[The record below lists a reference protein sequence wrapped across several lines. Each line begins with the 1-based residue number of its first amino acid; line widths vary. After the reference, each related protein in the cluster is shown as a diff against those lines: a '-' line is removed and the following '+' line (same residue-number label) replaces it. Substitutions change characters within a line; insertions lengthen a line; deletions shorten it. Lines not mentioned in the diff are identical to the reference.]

1 MIYVWLAVVILS
13 IVVEAVTNELL
24 TIWFA
29 IAGLIC
35 VILSAFQIEWYITLP
50 VFIAVSM
57 ALILGLRKISIK
69 LLNKKCDDKTNADA
83 VFGKKFVLLSKI
95 SLNQPGTIKV
105 NDVVWNVLTENN
117 GEVVEEG
124 SLVKVLRLSGNK
136 YIVEPIINEEQH

>member
-13 IVVEAVTNELL
+13 VVVEAVTNELL

-50 VFIAVSM
+50 VFIAVST
-57 ALILGLRKISIK
+57 ALILGLRKLSIK

-136 YIVEPIINEEQH
+136 YIVEPIINEE

>member
-136 YIVEPIINEEQH
+136 YIVEPIINEE

>member
-13 IVVEAVTNELL
+13 VVVEAVTNELL

-50 VFIAVSM
+50 VFIAVST

-136 YIVEPIINEEQH
+136 YIVEPIINEE